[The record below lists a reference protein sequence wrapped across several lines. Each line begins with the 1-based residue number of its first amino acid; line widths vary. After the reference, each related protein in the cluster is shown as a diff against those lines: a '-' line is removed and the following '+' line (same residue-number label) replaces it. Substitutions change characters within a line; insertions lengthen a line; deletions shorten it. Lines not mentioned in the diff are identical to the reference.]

1 MPTKFTRWAIAP
13 AAVLILAGCGD
24 KPALTIQY
32 YPLLQTSLPMVAPGA
47 TIYFRDAT
55 GKGFN
60 PVFKLPSP
68 CSKKGSDLANG
79 VCVVDLNARHTLYP
93 YTCTGC
99 GDPDLAVGSDLQ
111 NDELGKTVAPVTA
124 VPPALV
130 QFGCDSGQPAKIVSG
145 DPLSVSAA
153 SPGSIVWV
161 LSGNGGDPNWT
172 VSDFE
177 DGTTPTIICNSGSFN
192 QSSSKCTLDPSKL
205 TAGHT
210 YTYQVAA
217 NQCTGTTSGTIK
229 AQ

>member
-1 MPTKFTRWAIAP
+1 M
-13 AAVLILAGCGD
+13 
-24 KPALTIQY
+24 
-32 YPLLQTSLPMVAPGA
+32 
-47 TIYFRDAT
+47 
-55 GKGFN
+55 
-60 PVFKLPSP
+60 
-68 CSKKGSDLANG
+68 
-79 VCVVDLNARHTLYP
+79 DLNARHTLYP

-99 GDPDLAVGSDLQ
+99 GYPDLAVGSDIQ

-130 QFGCDSGQPAKIVSG
+130 QFGCDSGQPVKIVTG
-145 DPLSVSAA
+145 DPLSVIAA

-210 YTYQVAA
+210 YYYALRAYDAVYNLSGFSTEASKA
-217 NQCTGTTSGTIK
+217 PEDNGTNCQTCPRMTPREGEMSHPRHTPRGN
-229 AQ
+229 